1 MDHASEAT
9 LRALADREAI
19 RDLASRYAHC
29 VWRKDVDGA
38 VGLFTDD
45 GEMDTGDRPAI
56 KGRAAL
62 LEEYRRMI
70 TGPQFHPFV
79 HNHLIEL
86 HGDTATGICY
96 LDLRATMDGT
106 SMIGSGY
113 YDDRYVRVERR
124 MEIPVAQAHAVLL
137 RAAAPGMG
145 WRGESPVTI

>member
-1 MDHASEAT
+1 MEQDDRDT
-9 LRALADREAI
+9 RLQALLDREAI
-19 RDLASRYAHC
+19 RDLASRYADC

-38 VGLFTDD
+38 VSLFADD

-56 KGRAAL
+56 HGRAAL
-62 LEEYRRMI
+62 RAEYARMI

-96 LDLRATMDGT
+96 LDLRATMDAT

-113 YDDRYVRVERR
+113 YADCYVRVDGQWHFQSRKLTLCYFV
-124 MEIPVAQAHAVLL
+124 PL
-137 RAAAPGMG
+137 RQG
-145 WRGESPVTI
+145 WAEH

>member
-1 MDHASEAT
+1 MGTTSVEAT
-9 LRALADREAI
+9 VRELADREAI

-29 VWRKDVDGA
+29 VWCKDVDGA
-38 VGLFTDD
+38 VSLFADD

-62 LEEYRRMI
+62 LEEYGRMI

-86 HGDTATGICY
+86 RGDTATGICY
-96 LDLRATMDGT
+96 LDVRATMDGT

-113 YDDRYVRVERR
+113 YHDRYVRVGGEWRFRSRKLTLCYFVPLRQGWAER
-124 MEIPVAQAHAVLL
+124 
-137 RAAAPGMG
+137 
-145 WRGESPVTI
+145 

>member
-1 MDHASEAT
+1 VTHVATTSLEAT
-9 LRALADREAI
+9 VRELADREAI

-29 VWRKDVDGA
+29 VWRKDVHGA
-38 VGLFTDD
+38 VSLFADD

-56 KGRAAL
+56 TGHTAL
-62 LEEYRRMI
+62 LEEYGRMI

-113 YDDRYVRVERR
+113 YDDCYVRVGSEWKFQSRKLTLCYFVPLRQGWAER
-124 MEIPVAQAHAVLL
+124 
-137 RAAAPGMG
+137 
-145 WRGESPVTI
+145 